1 MFDSHLEKIYLQSQ
15 RLVTVLWRLWGAAA
29 TDTETKGRK
38 RKSITQY
45 QISVQTEHGKSKMQD
60 DCSTD
65 HLQQSD
71 DNLKIERK
79 KNKYFHY

>member
-15 RLVTVLWRLWGAAA
+15 RLVTSAVEALGAAA

-45 QISVQTEHGKSKMQD
+45 QISVQTEHDKSKMQD
-60 DCSTD
+60 DC
-65 HLQQSD
+65 
-71 DNLKIERK
+71 
-79 KNKYFHY
+79 

>member
-1 MFDSHLEKIYLQSQ
+1 MFDSHLEKNILTKPKTCDSAVEA
-15 RLVTVLWRLWGAAA
+15 LGAAA

-60 DCSTD
+60 DC
-65 HLQQSD
+65 
-71 DNLKIERK
+71 
-79 KNKYFHY
+79 